1 MRWEVGPSPGKQVA
15 DVEGGE
21 NEQFNGQLEEVQREK
36 KKKKKPGNHSHMLQ
50 PKEMQNLVGKKSK
63 DSIRR
68 FG

>member
-36 KKKKKPGNHSHMLQ
+36 KKKQQTKTRKPLTYATTKGNAEFGREKKAKIL
-50 PKEMQNLVGKKSK
+50 
-63 DSIRR
+63 
-68 FG
+68 